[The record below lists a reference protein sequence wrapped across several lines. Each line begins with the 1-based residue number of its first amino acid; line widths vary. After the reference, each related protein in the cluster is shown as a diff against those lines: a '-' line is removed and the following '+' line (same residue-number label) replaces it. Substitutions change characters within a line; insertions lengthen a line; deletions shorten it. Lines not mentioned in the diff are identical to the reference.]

1 MKRHL
6 SLAGRKSNIF
16 QLVGETIWVLSGSG
30 KVTGYLETL
39 MPRAPQYSDDGVVWR
54 AAYGPRLFAYNQLTD
69 VIKFFERDGK
79 MTRRA
84 VVSIFFPEYDT
95 FTQLEKEGLSDSK
108 DFSCFPAGTR
118 VYTIRD
124 GWKPIEDIKIGEL
137 VLSFD
142 NNNRMTTNKVTAS
155 GMTKKVNQLCRVVLR
170 NGESFE
176 CTPEHMIYVKN
187 RDGSFTQKEARNL
200 KKNDRPLSPVI
211 RDIPSEYIS
220 LKKDPLSSN
229 TFDNRVGLHRIVA
242 GASDL
247 STKDFHVDH
256 IDNNRRNN
264 SPENL
269 QILSASEHGRK
280 TRLFDGNNTKT
291 PEMSERRKEQSLKY
305 PGITNGNYHKNW
317 TRDDVVSAYLAAFR
331 NGLFVDGLKANNGD
345 IGLPSASAISARW
358 FDSWSNFVSVLR
370 EDKEFD
376 AWYSERVNWGS
387 SRTNKAFDY
396 IVERVEMVDV
406 DSIPVY
412 DITVENSHNYVIDC
426 GTGIVVHNC
435 NNLMYFYVTPDD
447 RFHLKVTNRSNDSVF
462 GQGINITEFSVIQE
476 LIFHKVRLMHPEL
489 TLGDLTISSNNF
501 HAYDWSFDQVQ
512 AVCSIEQKPFVDFA
526 NKPLCS
532 PGIDI
537 GEARKM
543 LGGFIDYC
551 ETINSE
557 SNVCFKSSGEFQ
569 IGDYVEMTERYF
581 LQKAGAIV
589 PPLDIR
595 NYQEDLLDAIY
606 NSSFRKFEV
615 IV

>member
-1 MKRHL
+1 MSNTYRDHIDVGRSINELTEKCYKRLVNNAVSIPSRNGDCRSLYEYTYRLTDPTKRHL
-6 SLAGRKSNIF
+6 NLVGRKSNIF
-16 QLVGETIWVLSGSG
+16 QLIGETLWVLSGSG

-54 AAYGPRLFAYNQLTD
+54 AAYGPRLFAYNQLID

-95 FTQLEKEGLSDSK
+95 FTQLEKDGLSDSK
-108 DFSCFPAGTR
+108 DFS
-118 VYTIRD
+118 
-124 GWKPIEDIKIGEL
+124 
-137 VLSFD
+137 
-142 NNNRMTTNKVTAS
+142 
-155 GMTKKVNQLCRVVLR
+155 
-170 NGESFE
+170 
-176 CTPEHMIYVKN
+176 
-187 RDGSFTQKEARNL
+187 
-200 KKNDRPLSPVI
+200 
-211 RDIPSEYIS
+211 
-220 LKKDPLSSN
+220 
-229 TFDNRVGLHRIVA
+229 
-242 GASDL
+242 
-247 STKDFHVDH
+247 
-256 IDNNRRNN
+256 
-264 SPENL
+264 
-269 QILSASEHGRK
+269 
-280 TRLFDGNNTKT
+280 
-291 PEMSERRKEQSLKY
+291 
-305 PGITNGNYHKNW
+305 
-317 TRDDVVSAYLAAFR
+317 
-331 NGLFVDGLKANNGD
+331 
-345 IGLPSASAISARW
+345 
-358 FDSWSNFVSVLR
+358 
-370 EDKEFD
+370 
-376 AWYSERVNWGS
+376 
-387 SRTNKAFDY
+387 
-396 IVERVEMVDV
+396 
-406 DSIPVY
+406 
-412 DITVENSHNYVIDC
+412 
-426 GTGIVVHNC
+426 C

-501 HAYDWSFDQVQ
+501 HAYDSTFDQVQ
-512 AVCSIEQKPFVDFA
+512 SVCSIEQKPFVDYA

-543 LGGFIDYC
+543 LGVFIDYC

-569 IGDYVEMTERYF
+569 FGDYLEMTERYF